1 MPGQSVWNKRAKAGP
16 KVRRQNESLKESSF
30 LSLHFF
36 FSMVFFSFLLLEEKK
51 MPRQSVW
58 NKRAK
63 SGR

>member
-1 MPGQSVWNKRAKAGP
+1 
-16 KVRRQNESLKESSF
+16 
-30 LSLHFF
+30 
-36 FSMVFFSFLLLEEKK
+36 MVFFSFLLLEEKK